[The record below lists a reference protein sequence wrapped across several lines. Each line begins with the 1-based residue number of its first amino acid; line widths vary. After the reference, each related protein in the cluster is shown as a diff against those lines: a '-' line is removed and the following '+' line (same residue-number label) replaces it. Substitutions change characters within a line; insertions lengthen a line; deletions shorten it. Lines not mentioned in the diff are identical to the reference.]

1 MRRTPIGLKYA
12 HFLAKVYLW
21 TFSEYEPPR
30 GVGGVSSKDLYL
42 RDFWTKTVY
51 LRLIRDFK
59 YKPPQAAKIL
69 GFGAKT
75 ELVSL

>member
-1 MRRTPIGLKYA
+1 
-12 HFLAKVYLW
+12 
-21 TFSEYEPPR
+21 PP
-30 GVGGVSSKDLYL
+30 GGGGVSSKDLYL

-75 ELVSL
+75 ELISL